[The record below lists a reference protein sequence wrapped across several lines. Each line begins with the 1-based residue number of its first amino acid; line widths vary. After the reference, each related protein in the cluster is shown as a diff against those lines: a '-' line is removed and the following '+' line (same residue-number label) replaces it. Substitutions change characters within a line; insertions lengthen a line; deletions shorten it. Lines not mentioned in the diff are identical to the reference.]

1 MEDRWRRS
9 KIENR
14 KVLNSQSSNFKIYRL
29 ASIIYRLK
37 IFMIKSSYLSYF
49 LSLIKTKDYAD
60 EVISRIDELKDS
72 LYNRRIDLDKKM
84 SELFSFEMK
93 EKIKAYSWQEQIN
106 LNDPESFSKFL
117 SSLRAHIKNMSVV
130 TIRIAFKPTEEIV
143 NEATSWFVEN
153 YGKNVQLDFVFDK
166 NLIAGAVIIF
176 NQQSKD
182 FSLKKRIE
190 EKYKEDDWK
199 SFIQQV
205 RNKSKDLPN
214 GQAVGQVPA
223 QI

>member
-1 MEDRWRRS
+1 M
-9 KIENR
+9 
-14 KVLNSQSSNFKIYRL
+14 
-29 ASIIYRLK
+29 
-37 IFMIKSSYLSYF
+37 
-49 LSLIKTKDYAD
+49 
-60 EVISRIDELKDS
+60 
-72 LYNRRIDLDKKM
+72 
-84 SELFSFEMK
+84 
-93 EKIKAYSWQEQIN
+93 
-106 LNDPESFSKFL
+106 P
-117 SSLRAHIKNMSVV
+117 VV
-130 TIRIAFKPTEEIV
+130 TIRIAFNPNEEIV

>member
-1 MEDRWRRS
+1 
-9 KIENR
+9 
-14 KVLNSQSSNFKIYRL
+14 
-29 ASIIYRLK
+29 
-37 IFMIKSSYLSYF
+37 MIKSSYLSYF

-117 SSLRAHIKNMSVV
+117 SSLRAHIKNMPVV
-130 TIRIAFKPTEEIV
+130 TIRIAFNPNEEIV